1 MDKKYMSSVE
11 FRNYVHISTRKL
23 KYLLDHN
30 YIPHKTLPQVT
41 HKYQI
46 LRTDAAAFKEKMDT
60 DPDFLSELKGMFSAR
75 KEPKSRRDRHFSQ
88 RDKTRFK
95 KFLAK
100 QWADMPELMC
110 SQQLSKIVQC
120 APQKLHALAREG
132 VVESLRIQGV
142 QYILK
147 ESLIDYLSSPDLLLN
162 PFCKKHQALVDK
174 YVFEL
179 RK

>member
-1 MDKKYMSSVE
+1 MSSLE

-46 LRTDAAAFKEKMDT
+46 LRTDAHIFKKRMDA

-75 KEPKSRRDRHFSQ
+75 KKEKPKRDRNFSQ
-88 RDKTRFK
+88 WDRSRFHK
-95 KFLAK
+95 LLSNQWKDVPELISSQKLSKVLRCEPQKIHVLAK
-100 QWADMPELMC
+100 DGTLE
-110 SQQLSKIVQC
+110 SV
-120 APQKLHALAREG
+120 KLR
-132 VVESLRIQGV
+132 GV

-147 ESLIDYLSSPDLLLN
+147 DSMIDYLSSPDRLLN
-162 PFCKKHQALVDK
+162 PFCKSHQAMVDN
-174 YVFEL
+174 YILEL

>member
-1 MDKKYMSSVE
+1 MSSVE

-46 LRTDAAAFKEKMDT
+46 LRTDAAAFKERMDT

-75 KEPKSRRDRHFSQ
+75 KEPESKRDRNFSQ
-88 RDKTRFK
+88 WDGNRFK
-95 KFLAK
+95 KLLTK
-100 QWADMPELMC
+100 QWKDVPELIS
-110 SQQLSKIVQC
+110 SQQLSKVLQC
-120 APQKLHALAREG
+120 QPQKIHVLAKDG
-132 VVESLRIQGV
+132 IVESIKLRGM

-147 ESLIDYLSSPDLLLN
+147 DSMIDYLSSPDLLLN
-162 PFCKKHQALVDK
+162 PFCKKHQAMVDK
-174 YVFEL
+174 YIFEL